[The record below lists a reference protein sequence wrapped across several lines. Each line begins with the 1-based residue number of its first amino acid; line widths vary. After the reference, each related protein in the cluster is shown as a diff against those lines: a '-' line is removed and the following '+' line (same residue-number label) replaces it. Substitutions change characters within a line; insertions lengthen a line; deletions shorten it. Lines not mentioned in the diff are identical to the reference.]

1 MEQVIAKAII
11 AAVILQG
18 LATRA
23 LAADDIDAL
32 GTKAFVEACL
42 ISEPSYEKV
51 RELTGK
57 WGWKLSGASEDRHGS
72 RHAEWQI
79 ASPGDSVVLFR
90 LHSIIQPPQ
99 WDIFA
104 CTVAFANYRD
114 RDKRIEKVFLEEIGR
129 RPNAKV
135 QIELGFDMDGAKR
148 LHYKDGPAQLTYFD
162 GLLADPSK
170 TPWALLEINLD
181 RLQKQ

>member
-18 LATRA
+18 LAPRA
-23 LAADDIDAL
+23 SAADDIDAL
-32 GTKAFVEACL
+32 GTKAFLEGCL
-42 ISEPSYEKV
+42 ISGPSYDKV
-51 RELTGK
+51 RELAGK
-57 WGWKLSGASEDRHGS
+57 WDWKLIGGSEDRHGS
-72 RHAEWQI
+72 RGAEWQI
-79 ASPGDSVVLFR
+79 ASPGDSVVRFR

-104 CTVAFANYRD
+104 CEVVFANYRD
-114 RDKRIEKVFLEEIGR
+114 RDKRIEKVFLEEMGH

-135 QIELGFDMDGAKR
+135 EREMDHDGQKR
-148 LHYKDGPAQLTYFD
+148 LDYKDGPALLTYFD
-162 GLLADPSK
+162 GLLADPNK
-170 TPWALLEINLD
+170 TPWVALTVQVD